1 MPKGAYHVVYRPD
14 EKEWAVEKEK
24 AGRASGTFE
33 TKAEAVERAEDLA
46 RTARVEMIPHL
57 KDGRISNPNSYGNDP
72 RSIKDQK
79 H

>member
-24 AGRASGTFE
+24 SERASGTFD
-33 TKAEAVERAEDLA
+33 TKEGAVERAEELA
-46 RTARVEMIPHL
+46 RAAHVEMIPHL

-72 RSIKDQK
+72 RSIRDQK